1 MALNQ
6 EDFSTLLVE
15 ERDDRVVVLLN
26 RPEVRNAIDQQMVDE
41 LHIVC
46 AALEQNPK
54 VLIIA
59 GVDGVFA
66 SGADIA
72 QLRER
77 RRDDALQGINSTIF
91 VRIAKLPMPV
101 IAALDGYCLGGGAEL
116 AYAADFRIG
125 TPSVRIGNPET
136 GLGILAAAG
145 ASWRL
150 KELVG
155 EPKAKEILLAGAV
168 LRAEEALRISLITEI
183 HEAPELMEAAHNLA
197 DRIGRQDPLAV
208 RITKSVFHA
217 PAEAHPL
224 IDTLAQGIL
233 FESQAKFDRMQAFL
247 DKKSAKAATSSS
259 SANDDRTPKMTS
271 VPAIPHVVGVLGGG
285 RMGAGIAHAFLTKG
299 ATVIVVER
307 DHEAAAGGQGR
318 GADAVAKSAAR
329 GTLGETPEEAM
340 ARFST
345 STDYE
350 SFIHCGLVV
359 EAVPE
364 DYDLKV
370 SALKAVEDHLS
381 ADAFLASNTSSLSVT
396 GLANELRRPANF
408 VGLHFFN
415 PVPASTLIE
424 VVLAKETSPELP
436 KAAKNWTEAL
446 GKTAVVVNDAP
457 GFASSR
463 LGVAIALEAMRM
475 VEEGV
480 ASAGDIDA

>member
-1 MALNQ
+1 MALNP
-6 EDFSTLLVE
+6 EDFTTLLLE
-15 ERDDRVVVLLN
+15 DRDDRLTVLLN
-26 RPEVRNAIDQQMVDE
+26 RPEVRNAIDQTMVDE
-41 LHIVC
+41 LHQVC
-46 AALEQNPK
+46 AELERNPK

-59 GVDGVFA
+59 GTDGVFA
-66 SGADIA
+66 SGADIG

-155 EPKAKEILLAGAV
+155 EPKAKEILLAGTV

-183 HEAPELMEAAHNLA
+183 HEAPELMDAAHRLA

-247 DKKSAKAATSSS
+247 DKKSAKATQDTDASAASATSAPTSGT
-259 SANDDRTPKMTS
+259 DDRTQK
-271 VPAIPHVVGVLGGG
+271 
-285 RMGAGIAHAFLTKG
+285 
-299 ATVIVVER
+299 
-307 DHEAAAGGQGR
+307 
-318 GADAVAKSAAR
+318 
-329 GTLGETPEEAM
+329 
-340 ARFST
+340 
-345 STDYE
+345 
-350 SFIHCGLVV
+350 
-359 EAVPE
+359 
-364 DYDLKV
+364 
-370 SALKAVEDHLS
+370 
-381 ADAFLASNTSSLSVT
+381 
-396 GLANELRRPANF
+396 
-408 VGLHFFN
+408 
-415 PVPASTLIE
+415 
-424 VVLAKETSPELP
+424 
-436 KAAKNWTEAL
+436 
-446 GKTAVVVNDAP
+446 
-457 GFASSR
+457 
-463 LGVAIALEAMRM
+463 
-475 VEEGV
+475 
-480 ASAGDIDA
+480 

>member
-1 MALNQ
+1 VAAPDLAN
-6 EDFSTLLVE
+6 EHFSTLLVG
-15 ERDDRVVVLLN
+15 ERVDRVVVLLN

-41 LHIVC
+41 LHAVC

-155 EPKAKEILLAGAV
+155 EPLAKQILLAGLI
-168 LRAEEALRISLITEI
+168 LRAEDALAANLITEI
-183 HEAPELMEAAHNLA
+183 HEAPELMDAAHNLA
-197 DRIGRQDPLAV
+197 DRIGRQDLLAV

-224 IDTLAQGIL
+224 IDQLAQGIL

-247 DKKSAKAATSSS
+247 DKKSGDK
-259 SANDDRTPKMTS
+259 K
-271 VPAIPHVVGVLGGG
+271 
-285 RMGAGIAHAFLTKG
+285 
-299 ATVIVVER
+299 
-307 DHEAAAGGQGR
+307 
-318 GADAVAKSAAR
+318 
-329 GTLGETPEEAM
+329 
-340 ARFST
+340 
-345 STDYE
+345 
-350 SFIHCGLVV
+350 
-359 EAVPE
+359 
-364 DYDLKV
+364 
-370 SALKAVEDHLS
+370 
-381 ADAFLASNTSSLSVT
+381 
-396 GLANELRRPANF
+396 
-408 VGLHFFN
+408 
-415 PVPASTLIE
+415 
-424 VVLAKETSPELP
+424 
-436 KAAKNWTEAL
+436 TE
-446 GKTAVVVNDAP
+446 KKQ
-457 GFASSR
+457 S
-463 LGVAIALEAMRM
+463 
-475 VEEGV
+475 
-480 ASAGDIDA
+480 